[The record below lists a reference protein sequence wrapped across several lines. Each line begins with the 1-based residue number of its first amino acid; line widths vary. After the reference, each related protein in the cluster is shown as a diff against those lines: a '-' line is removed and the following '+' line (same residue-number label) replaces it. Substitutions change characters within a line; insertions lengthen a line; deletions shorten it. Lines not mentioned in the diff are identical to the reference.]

1 MNLSLT
7 LAGVLQAP
15 LGFVCVCG
23 GQHFPGH
30 TNVDSWPTGGQ
41 CLLEHFSVPLNMCN
55 KSEAPHGSTPLSLHG
70 CPKWNFQEEYMTLG
84 FPP

>member
-30 TNVDSWPTGGQ
+30 TNVDRWPTGGR
-41 CLLEHFSVPLNMCN
+41 CLLEHFTVPLNMCN
-55 KSEAPHGSTPLSLHG
+55 
-70 CPKWNFQEEYMTLG
+70 N
-84 FPP
+84 